1 MRRLRALC
9 ILSNLRHPM
18 QVERVS
24 MLRRAGFDVEAQA
37 FERGGFAGGS
47 LPDCPVELLGEI
59 RNRAYASRAVKLLAS
74 VRKARAAIRRNDVV
88 YAFGPDLGA
97 MALLAGAGLGK
108 PMVME
113 IADIQPIQ
121 VGKGPASRLI
131 RFADKAAA
139 ERSRLLTLT
148 ADGYKNYYRDWLGAK
163 TPSITIENKMDAEFA
178 EMARNGRGSEP
189 QDGESSQDADADPDA
204 AAPIRIGWFGMLRD
218 EWTLRTLEC
227 LQADES
233 GRFDVAMSGKIGSAM
248 RDFQRRAD
256 AMPNARYAGEFDWPS
271 GVAALYRRADIA
283 MVCYPPEIPFGWC
296 RSNRL
301 YQACLFHTPIAVRAD
316 TADAELVAE
325 RDVGL
330 IIRES
335 APAAAAERIAEI
347 RRSDLRRWRVNM
359 ASLSDSL
366 YASDS
371 DDDAERLGEAL
382 AGIVG

>member
-18 QVERVS
+18 QGERVA

-47 LPDCPVELLGEI
+47 VPDCPVESLGEI
-59 RNRAYASRAVKLLAS
+59 RNRAYASRAVKLLTS

-108 PMVME
+108 PMAME

-121 VGKGPASRLI
+121 VGRGPVSRLI

-139 ERSRLLTLT
+139 KRSRLLTLT

-178 EMARNGRGSEP
+178 AMARNGRGAES
-189 QDGESSQDADADPDA
+189 QDGADTDADAD
-204 AAPIRIGWFGMLRD
+204 APIRVGWFGMLRD

-227 LQADES
+227 LQANES
-233 GRFDVAMSGKIGSAM
+233 RRFNVDMSGKIGSAM
-248 RDFQRRAD
+248 RDFRRRAD
-256 AMPNARYAGEFDWPS
+256 AMPNARYSGEFDWPS

-301 YQACLFHTPIAVRAD
+301 YQACLFHTPIAVRAG

-325 RDVGL
+325 RDIGL
-330 IIRES
+330 IIPES
-335 APAAAAERIAEI
+335 DPAAAAERIAGI
-347 RRSDLRRWRVNM
+347 RRSDLRRWRANM

-366 YASDS
+366 YANADS
-371 DDDAERLGEAL
+371 DDDAQRLGAAL
-382 AGIVG
+382 AGLVG